1 MSDSRDGRV
10 YDFAVQFERTAL
22 SWQRTALAL
31 AVTGA
36 LLLRFAATHHGLL
49 WPVGMLVLA
58 AAAGI
63 WVAAARAYATWR
75 GRRAG
80 RVLLGRRVGL
90 GVVMGF
96 FALSAVSCYAVLLTV
111 W

>member
-1 MSDSRDGRV
+1 MLADTTGATVSTGGVTLNVSVRRGAQRP
-10 YDFAVQFERTAL
+10 QFEHIPPGVVSSAG
-22 SWQRTALAL
+22 SE
-31 AVTGA
+31 AVD
-36 LLLRFAATHHGLL
+36 
-49 WPVGMLVLA
+49 LA

-63 WVAAARAYATWR
+63 WVAAARAYAKWR

-96 FALSAVSCYAVLLTV
+96 FALSAVSCYAVLLIV